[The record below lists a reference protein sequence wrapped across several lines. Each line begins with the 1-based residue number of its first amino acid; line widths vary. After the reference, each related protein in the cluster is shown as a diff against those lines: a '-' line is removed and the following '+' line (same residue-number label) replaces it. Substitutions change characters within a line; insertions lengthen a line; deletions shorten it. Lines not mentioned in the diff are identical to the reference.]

1 MRQDRK
7 RILQSPFIYVS
18 SSTRT
23 VLSVMICLLIPQLV
37 MLFLTQS
44 YASLCVL
51 LSAVLAS
58 LLAEAFYHLKKRTSS
73 VMLLIALLQ
82 GLLVGFLLPS
92 SYPPVAVFFITFC
105 AMLIG
110 KYAFEGFAASWVNPV
125 ALAVAAAYFI
135 YACPFPPFA
144 VDLSILRE
152 KNAALSLIREGVFPI
167 SSLDSTVTDFLNRN
181 VFRHFGM
188 EIPDGYVTL
197 FWDSGSP
204 IPAFRFNL
212 LNLLASLFLFSG
224 DMVGFLI
231 PAAFC
236 FSYGLLIRFAPLSV
250 LTGTQL
256 YGDIFLAFLTSG
268 VLFSTLFILQWFGTV
283 PYTTWGKLFYGLC
296 AGLFSYLIL
305 GYGTSSIGYVF
316 VVLIMNFISIFI
328 QSFETRRMKAFY
340 RKSIKPRL
348 ETLKEVLSV

>member
-1 MRQDRK
+1 MHQERK
-7 RILQSPFIYVS
+7 RILQSPFIYIS
-18 SSTRT
+18 SSTKT
-23 VLSVMICLLIPQLV
+23 VLSVTICLLVPQLV
-37 MLFLTQS
+37 MLFLTHS
-44 YASLCVL
+44 YASLFIIL
-51 LSAVLAS
+51 AAVLAS
-58 LLAEAFYHLKKRTSS
+58 LMAEALYHLKRKASS
-73 VMLLIALLQ
+73 VTMLVALLQ

-92 SYPPVAVFFITFC
+92 SYPLTAVFVICLC

-144 VDLSILRE
+144 VDLSVLRE
-152 KNAALSLIREGVFPI
+152 KNATLSLIRDGVFPI
-167 SSLDSTVTDFLNRN
+167 SSLDGTITDFLNRN

-188 EIPDGYVTL
+188 EIPNGYVTL

-212 LNLLASLFLFSG
+212 LNLIASLVLFSG

-231 PAAFC
+231 PASFC
-236 FSYGLLIRFAPLSV
+236 LSYGFLIRFAPLSFFA
-250 LTGTQL
+250 GTQL

-268 VLFSTLFILQWFGTV
+268 VLFSTLFVLQWFGTI
-283 PYTTWGKLFYGLC
+283 PYTAWGKLLYGLC

-328 QSFETRRMKAFY
+328 QSFETRRMKSFY
-340 RKSIKPRL
+340 RKTIMPRL
-348 ETLKEVLSV
+348 EALKEVLSV

>member
-1 MRQDRK
+1 MHQNRK

-18 SSTRT
+18 SSTQT
-23 VLSVMICLLIPQLV
+23 VLSVMICLLVPQLI
-37 MLFLTQS
+37 MLFLTKS
-44 YASLCVL
+44 YASLFVL

-58 LLAEAFYHLKKRTSS
+58 LLAEAFYHLKKPTSS

-82 GLLVGFLLPS
+82 GLLV
-92 SYPPVAVFFITFC
+92 
-105 AMLIG
+105 G

-167 SSLDSTVTDFLNRN
+167 SALDSRVTDFLNRN

-212 LNLLASLFLFSG
+212 LNLIASL
-224 DMVGFLI
+224 
-231 PAAFC
+231 
-236 FSYGLLIRFAPLSV
+236 
-250 LTGTQL
+250 
-256 YGDIFLAFLTSG
+256 
-268 VLFSTLFILQWFGTV
+268 IL
-283 PYTTWGKLFYGLC
+283 
-296 AGLFSYLIL
+296 
-305 GYGTSSIGYVF
+305 
-316 VVLIMNFISIFI
+316 
-328 QSFETRRMKAFY
+328 
-340 RKSIKPRL
+340 
-348 ETLKEVLSV
+348 